1 MSLSFGFLSTYPPT
15 QCGLATF
22 TQSLSTHLVAA
33 GNRSGVVRIVDE
45 PEAFPALE
53 VVHHLVRDSRGAA
66 AGAAQAL
73 APFDVAV
80 VQHEFGIY
88 GGIDGAEV
96 LEVLAQ
102 LDMPVIVV
110 AHTVLTSPTPHQREV
125 FEQVIRRADAVVTM
139 SETAR
144 GRLCDGYERRPQQG
158 RRDPARCAPAPPDRH
173 RAAEDGAADDP
184 HLGPARARARASSR

>member
-22 TQSLSTHLVAA
+22 TQSLSTHLVSA
-33 GNRSGVVRIVDE
+33 GNRSGIVRIVDE
-45 PEAFPALE
+45 PEPFPAIE
-53 VVHHLVRDSRGAA
+53 VVHHLVREGRGAT

-73 APFDVAV
+73 APYDVAV

-88 GGIDGAEV
+88 GGADGAEV
-96 LEVLAQ
+96 LDVLAQ

-110 AHTVLTSPTPHQREV
+110 AHTVLVTPTPHQREV
-125 FEQVIRRADAVVTM
+125 FEHVLRRADAIVTM

-144 GRLCDGYERRPQQG
+144 GRIHDGYVVDPNKVVVIPHGALPLPGSARR
-158 RRDPARCAPAPPDRH
+158 R
-173 RAAEDGAADDP
+173 
-184 HLGPARARARASSR
+184 